1 MSNFNAAFL
10 SRLDSLRETYTRRKA
25 KFAEAIKVNAAEAIK
40 DHASA
45 VAELQYELSAF
56 DYVHAAYLS
65 KVGSTYRNSSEAV
78 EAAIAS
84 LKQHVLIRATDGEY
98 SSGIYNAVSRA
109 ELVGT
114 RNAIDQLEYINNHPA
129 A

>member
-10 SRLDSLRETYTRRKA
+10 SRLDSLRDSYTRRKA
-25 KFAEAIKVNAAEAIK
+25 KFAEAIKANAAEAIK

-56 DYVHAAYLS
+56 DYVHGAYLS
-65 KVGSTYRNSSEAV
+65 KVGSTYRNSNEAV

-84 LKQHVLIRATDGEY
+84 LKQHVVVLATDGEY

-114 RNAIDQLEYINNHPA
+114 RDAIDQLEYINNHPA

>member
-10 SRLDSLRETYTRRKA
+10 SRLESLRDSYARRKA
-25 KFAEAIKVNAAEAIK
+25 KFADAINFNAAEAIK

-56 DYVHAAYLS
+56 DYVHNVYLS
-65 KVGSTYRNSSEAV
+65 KVGSTYRNSNEAA

-84 LKQHVLIRATDGEY
+84 LKQHVLILATDGEY

-114 RNAIDQLEYINNHPA
+114 RDAIDQLEYINNHPA